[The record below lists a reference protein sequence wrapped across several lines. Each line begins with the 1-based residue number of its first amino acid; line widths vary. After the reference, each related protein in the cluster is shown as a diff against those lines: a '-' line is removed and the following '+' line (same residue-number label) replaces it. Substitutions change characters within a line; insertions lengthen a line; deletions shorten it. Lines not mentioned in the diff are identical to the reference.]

1 MGTLKKVKGVH
12 PLMDKGSGYY
22 GIYVWGKF
30 SNKYFTQFIPG
41 KQEGYATTTKS
52 LPKKIG
58 LGLSKTLHY
67 PSCSTSLGTK
77 NKGNKA

>member
-1 MGTLKKVKGVH
+1 EPEKDIYQKSHEQARGLKTERV
-12 PLMDKGSGYY
+12 P
-22 GIYVWGKF
+22 IIF
-30 SNKYFTQFIPG
+30 INKYLTQFIPG